1 MTWTSLSST
10 LNGKPRVLA
19 GPMLRKTTSSSV
31 TVWLALK
38 DAAQVT
44 LSVRD
49 GAGRKLLQGT
59 RHTVAVGLRLHIVAV
74 TASPLAADALLT
86 ENAIYRY
93 DLSFDFADKS
103 GVGLAEATG
112 TTAPAFA
119 YPPYDTPSFCLPPQD
134 LNRLRLLQGSCRIAH
149 AEGADALALG
159 DALIAESATD
169 PLQRPHQ
176 LLLNGDQ
183 IYADDVAPAMLVM
196 LSDAAVNLLGWQQTL
211 AVPAAFGGPQPAEQ
225 LPPYLRRKLLDDSG
239 FTSEDLDA
247 HLMSLGEYLAMY
259 LFVWSD
265 VLWTADSLPSRADLL
280 QAGAAGI
287 HDPAILGQWR
297 AQRDLCRNEP
307 KAMEKHAERMKLFR
321 QSIPQVRRLLANVP
335 SYMIFDDHEVTD
347 DWNMT
352 RDFCHGVYGRPLGV
366 QVVQNALVAYALC
379 QHWGNAPEQFEP
391 AAGTAPQPAGQR
403 LLGLLAG
410 ATAASYAQNAGAIA
424 ALVGVHDD
432 TALRDRPDKGV
443 FHEPDS
449 LIYNYTIEG
458 PGHQVIVTDTRS
470 WRVFPFGSSQG
481 GELLSREQM
490 VLQID
495 RTPELA
501 GRALLVVLTTNAPPV
516 QPIRTATRHDTLT
529 NFIKHYPD
537 VYEAWDLPSVAFDR
551 LMVVLSNKLPQ
562 QDGRRQ
568 GTVLLLSGD
577 VHFSFASRLL
587 YRATTRYEDD
597 TPQPATVVLA
607 QLVASSLRKQTGET
621 VEMHREGYE
630 HGPFLIGRLLIPR
643 HHPEGYVGWNVGAGS
658 QRVVGQK
665 GLVHPSFVPLLT
677 EALEQPT
684 LQVSPD
690 GFFLGVG
697 IDRATPPDYSYRLDY
712 LVADKAS
719 EAGPPVPAPPAGNTP
734 AERLQAAAIFR
745 TASERLEAYN
755 VAHTPQRQIVG
766 VNNLGLLGFDWDM
779 AAHRGRKVHHTLL
792 WTNGIAAGTLRTN
805 YAVSLDADDPLFP
818 EIQARSLP

>member
-1 MTWTSLSST
+1 MTWQSLSTT

-19 GPMLRKTTSSSV
+19 GPMLRKTTSSRV

-38 DAAQVT
+38 DPAQVT
-44 LSVRD
+44 LSVLD
-49 GAGRKLLQGT
+49 GSGRKLLGGA

-74 TASPLAADALLT
+74 TASPLVAGTLLV
-86 ENAIYRY
+86 ENTIYRY

-112 TTAPAFA
+112 MAPQDFA
-119 YPPYDTPSFCLPPQD
+119 YAPYTTPSFCLPPQD
-134 LNRLRLLQGSCRIAH
+134 LNHLRVLQGSCRIPH

-159 DALIAESATD
+159 DALLRETAAD
-169 PLQRPHQ
+169 PLQRPQQ

-196 LSDAAVNLLGWQQTL
+196 LSDAAVHLLGWQQTL
-211 AVPAAFGGPQPAEQ
+211 AVPAAFGGPQPAER

-265 VLWTADSLPSRADLL
+265 VLWAGDSLPSRADLL

-297 AQRDLCRNEP
+297 AQRDLHRNEP
-307 KAMEKHAERMKLFR
+307 KEMETHAERMQLFR
-321 QSIPQVRRLLANVP
+321 EAIPAVRRLLANVP

-379 QHWGNAPEQFEP
+379 QHWGNAPEQFE
-391 AAGTAPQPAGQR
+391 AAAAPPQPAGQR
-403 LLGLLAG
+403 LLDLLAG
-410 ATAASYAQNAGAIA
+410 GSAASYEQNAGQIA

-432 TALRDRPDKGV
+432 AALRDRPDKGV
-443 FHEPDS
+443 FHDADS
-449 LIYNYTIEG
+449 LLYNYTIEG

-481 GELLSREQM
+481 GELLSREQL
-490 VLQID
+490 VLQIE

-516 QPIRTATRHDTLT
+516 QPIRTATRHDTIT
-529 NFIKHYPD
+529 NLFAHHPD

-551 LMVVLSNKLPQ
+551 LVVALSNKLPR

-568 GTVLLLSGD
+568 GCVVLLSGD

-587 YRATTRYEDD
+587 YRATTRFGDD
-597 TPQPATVVLA
+597 AAQPATVVLA
-607 QLVASSLRKQTGET
+607 QLVASSVRKQTSDT
-621 VEMHREGYE
+621 VGMHREGYE
-630 HGPFLIGRLLIPR
+630 YGPNFFARWLIPG
-643 HHPEGYVGWNVGAGS
+643 HHPEGYVGWNALAGS
-658 QRVVGQK
+658 ERAIGQK
-665 GLVHPSFVPLLT
+665 GLVHPTFVPLVT
-677 EALEQPT
+677 ERLDQPT
-684 LQVSPD
+684 LQVAPD

-697 IDRATPPDYSYRLDY
+697 VDPATPPDYSYRLDY

-719 EAGPPVPAPPAGNTP
+719 EEGAPLPMPPVGTTP
-734 AERLQAAAIFR
+734 AERLQAAAIYS
-745 TASERLEAYN
+745 AACARLEAYN

-766 VNNLGLLGFDWDM
+766 VNNLGLLDFDWDM
-779 AAHRGRKVHHTLL
+779 AAHRGRQVRHTLL
-792 WTNGIAAGTLRTN
+792 WKNGIVVDTLRTR
-805 YAVSLDADDPLFP
+805 YTVSLDAADPLFP
-818 EIQARSLP
+818 EIQPRRLS